1 MKILACFCLL
11 IISACCTRSDCSV
24 PYVQNFEF
32 YNFNSSDL
40 DSLYLY
46 KYNKNSNFLIDSV
59 PIILETSTSD
69 SINYGYIETYID
81 YDFDYKINIYSIPK
95 SYLISDIVRTE
106 LKCKACFS
114 KPDII
119 YGLGSYNVNGNL
131 IESNGYIEITK

>member
-46 KYNKNSNFLIDSV
+46 KYNKNSNLLIDSV
-59 PIILETSTSD
+59 PIFLGASTVD
-69 SINYGYIETYID
+69 SIDYGFIETYID
-81 YDFDYKINIYSIPK
+81 YDFDYKINIASISK
-95 SYLISDIVRTE
+95 SFLITDFVRTE
-106 LKCKACFS
+106 LKCKTCFS
-114 KPDII
+114 KLDIV
-119 YGLGSYNVNGNL
+119 YALESYKINGN
-131 IESNGYIEITK
+131 IIDSKGYIEINY